1 MLLNEWLW
9 ESVCMCPDVEYLI
22 TWIDTLYPVTKSATK
37 DIAGPSKYKDM
48 RQSLSSKTKT
58 KPKLVLNLPKL
69 RGMLWNYR
77 MIFENDVGAV
87 PLE

>member
-9 ESVCMCPDVEYLI
+9 ESVCVCVCPDVEYLI
-22 TWIDTLYPVTKSATK
+22 TWIDTLFPITKSATK
-37 DIAGPSKYKDM
+37 DIAGPSKDKDI
-48 RQSLSSKTKT
+48 RQSSKTKT
-58 KPKLVLNLPKL
+58 KPKLTLNFPKL

-77 MIFENDVGAV
+77 MIFENDMGRV